1 MDTTDQAEHFTR
13 QVPRKALSSPILLN
27 AVLAFS
33 ARHLARTTNYDPEAA
48 EFFHSACIELLIPA
62 LSDQASA
69 AADPNILGATVI
81 LRIYEQLNVSMTGA
95 DDERHLWG
103 TTALVDL
110 QPSFHAP
117 TAGGL
122 RQAAFWVFIRQD
134 IYMALIHQ
142 RSMRCDLDSFNVD
155 VTFVSRDDSTWANWA
170 IWILARIVQF
180 CFGLQERS
188 WEKWRA
194 LNESMDT
201 WEQCKPASFIPY
213 FQKERNVEEKL
224 YFPVIYH
231 WDRIQGTPI
240 SLPFP
245 PFFWRCNIDCSYCVA
260 VFSYWT
266 DVAGNLRSTEFN
278 NTRRPRTPKSTTKIT
293 GTSQD

>member
-1 MDTTDQAEHFTR
+1 MDTTDTAEHFTR
-13 QVPRKALSSPILLN
+13 HVPQKALSSPILLN

-33 ARHLARTTNYDPEAA
+33 ARHLARTSNYDPEAA

-69 AADPNILGATVI
+69 AADPNILAATVI

-103 TTALVDL
+103 STALVDL
-110 QPSFHAP
+110 QPFFHAP
-117 TAGGL
+117 TAGGI

-142 RSMRCDLDSFNVD
+142 RPMRCDLDSFNVD

-180 CFGLQERS
+180 CFGLQERG
-188 WEKWRA
+188 WEKWSV
-194 LNESMDT
+194 LNELMDT
-201 WEQCKPASFIPY
+201 WEQCKPFSFTPY
-213 FQKERNVEEKL
+213 FHKERNVEEKL
-224 YFPVIYH
+224 YFPVMYH
-231 WDRIQGTPI
+231 WDRVQGTP
-240 SLPFP
+240 LVPA
-245 PFFWRCNIDCSYCVA
+245 FFWAMLIVVTAWQYFHIGRILLAIYDPRN
-260 VFSYWT
+260 
-266 DVAGNLRSTEFN
+266 STLHVGLELQRAQ
-278 NTRRPRTPKSTTKIT
+278 RRLQVPFLCRP
-293 GTSQD
+293 G